1 MTTTNMSLNEPS
13 VGSTSGPTW
22 ASETNDNWT
31 SIDQHDHTSGK
42 GVQLTPSGLNINAD
56 LEFNGNAATELK
68 RLTID
73 SSATGSGTSYSVYQS
88 GGNLYWYNGSGQAV
102 QITNGTN
109 VKTTGGSI
117 DGMDSTDAGAD
128 YGSGY
133 FKWEFDTTKTP
144 FAGAKMKNADI
155 ELHKYDGSSGSD
167 AYIILKYTGSS
178 EGSNNLTF
186 PDETGTV
193 LSTATS
199 FAGAISIANTSGAIT
214 IDAETDLNLDANGGN
229 FYFKDGGTAIGK
241 ISNSSSDLVI
251 ENEVD
256 AKDIIFQQ
264 FDGSEVVRMADDRRL
279 YFYDKGGEYIY
290 GDGTDLYLVS
300 GADINIPSDI
310 GLTFGND
317 GEKIEG
323 NGTKLDIA
331 AAELDFS
338 IEAGGDIN
346 IGTDIGLTFGADG
359 EKIEGDGTDLT
370 VSSSGNFTVDVDGDI
385 ILDADGADIKLKDG
399 GVQFGTL
406 KQVSNHLVIQP
417 ESSKEIIFNDGS
429 GTASLSVDAANQ
441 NVSINNGNLV
451 MGSAGAGIDF
461 SGAQTAAG
469 GTTDEVLSGYE
480 EGSFTL
486 TVECASPG
494 DNWPASSSRDTDKDT
509 GFAVYTKIGNVC
521 TVSTYFHA
529 INLTDGGGA
538 LSFTGL
544 PFNGAAQIS
553 LGGGFASHQG
563 ITWNTSAHVVVR
575 KGSGDDELS
584 LYQSIAG
591 GNWSGLDCPAVASTY
606 IEITITYLTA

>member
-56 LEFNGNAATELK
+56 LEFNGNAATELE
-68 RLTID
+68 RLTFD
-73 SSATGSGTSYSVYQS
+73 SSATGSGTSYSVYQL

-167 AYIILKYTGSS
+167 AYVILKYTGSS

-256 AKDIIFQQ
+256 AKDIIFKQ

-290 GDGTDLYLVS
+290 GDGSSLYIIAGTSVDFGDGNITNVGDIDCDSISIADAAVGL
-300 GADINIPSDI
+300 DINFGGNTTLNKIS
-310 GLTFGND
+310 LTDNLAD
-317 GEKIEG
+317 AL
-323 NGTKLDIA
+323 N
-331 AAELDFS
+331 
-338 IEAGGDIN
+338 IN
-346 IGTDIGLTFGADG
+346 
-359 EKIEGDGTDLT
+359 
-370 VSSSGNFTVDVDGDI
+370 
-385 ILDADGADIKLKDG
+385 
-399 GVQFGTL
+399 Q
-406 KQVSNHLVIQP
+406 
-417 ESSKEIIFNDGS
+417 
-429 GTASLSVDAANQ
+429 
-441 NVSINNGNLV
+441 
-451 MGSAGAGIDF
+451 
-461 SGAQTAAG
+461 G
-469 GTTDEVLSGYE
+469 GTSYMKFVTTNSSEAIVAGKDLE
-480 EGSFTL
+480 TL
-486 TVECASPG
+486 T
-494 DNWPASSSRDTDKDT
+494 T
-509 GFAVYTKIGNVC
+509 TKIKQKGAFMQS
-521 TVSTYFHA
+521 STHQ
-529 INLTDGGGA
+529 A
-538 LSFTGL
+538 LS
-544 PFNGAAQIS
+544 
-553 LGGGFASHQG
+553 LG
-563 ITWNTSAHVVVR
+563 
-575 KGSGDDELS
+575 
-584 LYQSIAG
+584 Y
-591 GNWSGLDCPAVASTY
+591 
-606 IEITITYLTA
+606 

>member
-56 LEFNGNAATELK
+56 LEFNGNAATELE
-68 RLTID
+68 RLTFD
-73 SSATGSGTSYSVYQS
+73 SSATGSGTSYSVYQL

-167 AYIILKYTGSS
+167 AYVILKYTGSS

-279 YFYDKGGEYIY
+279 YFFDKGGEYIY

-300 GADINIPSDI
+300 GAVLNVNTGSSA
-310 GLTFGND
+310 GNNL
-317 GEKIEG
+317 KV
-323 NGTKLDIA
+323 NTSHLVV
-331 AAELDFS
+331 
-338 IEAGGDIN
+338 
-346 IGTDIGLTFGADG
+346 
-359 EKIEGDGTDLT
+359 EGDTGNVGIGVTDPDAKLEVNAGTTNTTGVHIDRNYNGDAGSYLLHIISGANET
-370 VSSSGNFTVDVDGDI
+370 TNPALYVSQ
-385 ILDADGADIKLKDG
+385 A
-399 GVQFGTL
+399 
-406 KQVSNHLVIQP
+406 
-417 ESSKEIIFNDGS
+417 GS
-429 GTASLSVDAANQ
+429 GPAASFTGG
-441 NVSINNGNLV
+441 NVEVSTGNLV
-451 MGSAGAGIDF
+451 ISTAGQGITF
-461 SGAQTAAG
+461 G
-469 GTTDEVLSGYE
+469 GDPDTRQNSPTVGDRTLYDYE
-480 EGSFTL
+480 EGTWNGQISAGGNNMAMNGSY
-486 TVECASPG
+486 V
-494 DNWPASSSRDTDKDT
+494 T
-509 GFAVYTKIGNVC
+509 GYYTKIGNVC
-521 TVSTYFHA
+521 HISGNFRTYSKASATGNVKLGGLPFDIASGSAALVGGTVGYGNGFSITAGESLSLYGPDGA
-529 INLTDGGGA
+529 DYVELIIWNSGGGA
-538 LSFTGL
+538 AGMTVAEWDEDGSVVIGLSYRVG
-544 PFNGAAQIS
+544 
-553 LGGGFASHQG
+553 
-563 ITWNTSAHVVVR
+563 
-575 KGSGDDELS
+575 
-584 LYQSIAG
+584 
-591 GNWSGLDCPAVASTY
+591 
-606 IEITITYLTA
+606 